1 MSKRKAELR
10 KLLYSMAKYDS
21 ARSNSYLTACQEN
34 STDVSK
40 KEELNLLVKN
50 YFKFVLL
57 TKIFS
62 ERNTCVVVN

>member
-40 KEELNLLVKN
+40 KRGTKSTSNKTISNL
-50 YFKFVLL
+50 Y
-57 TKIFS
+57 
-62 ERNTCVVVN
+62 C